1 MVKNSLF
8 LQVNGSVY
16 TFVCTYPN
24 GDSFYLDSKAGEVN
38 EKSTL
43 PDQNALLQGVLDQL
57 IAGNAI
63 NAHTKDLLENL
74 NLGDIIE
81 DLTIADANGENAIE
95 VIVARE

>member
-1 MVKNSLF
+1 M
-8 LQVNGSVY
+8 
-16 TFVCTYPN
+16 
-24 GDSFYLDSKAGEVN
+24 A
-38 EKSTL
+38 TL
-43 PDQNALLQGVLDQL
+43 PDQNALLQGVIDQL